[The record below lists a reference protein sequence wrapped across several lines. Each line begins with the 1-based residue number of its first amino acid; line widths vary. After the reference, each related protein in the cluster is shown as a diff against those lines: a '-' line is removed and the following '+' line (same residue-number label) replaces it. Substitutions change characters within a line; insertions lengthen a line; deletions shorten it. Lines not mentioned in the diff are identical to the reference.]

1 MPRVQSSRRAADPPD
16 AVRFVP
22 FARRARWL
30 GAGTTAL
37 AFMLGGAW
45 LHSRNEAPGAVAG
58 AAATAE
64 VVRTT
69 LLDSRTA
76 TGTLGYGNP
85 VDVQFISRARTG
97 IVTWIAPEGSVVAR
111 GEPLYA
117 IDGQPVVLFYGELP
131 LFRSLRF
138 RGDTFTSFDWLELD
152 NAQDDER
159 KAELELAARRARV
172 AEARTRLEEIRLHAE
187 DGGSAQPVTPQFV
200 RLAQAVA
207 AAEDRLRRIEQL
219 AKSKYAS
226 PAEVQQARYELAAAQ
241 AELDAGRRDRT
252 QQLAT
257 ARTAMAEAE
266 LAAHQA
272 GRMLRDAQDVRR
284 ALLASASNT
293 DIDILRA
300 NLAELGHKGA
310 AAAAIRA
317 WQQQAG
323 RSATGLIEPGQIVV
337 AGGPVRVAAHLAEV
351 GDVLYSRTEGRQGL
365 VPDGTSSSQVL
376 RFTSTERVVTVA
388 LQLSDHDYAR
398 PGDAVTVTL
407 PTDTEVPGRIS
418 KVGAHFDEQGKADA
432 EISIPAQEALGT
444 VEAAVVE
451 VEFVVGRREDVLAV
465 PVTALVALAEG
476 GFGIEVVENGA
487 SRLVPVDTGL
497 FARGQVEISGAEV
510 SEGLT
515 VRIPP

>member
-1 MPRVQSSRRAADPPD
+1 
-16 AVRFVP
+16 VRFVP
-22 FARRARWL
+22 SAPWARWL
-30 GAGTTAL
+30 AAGATAL
-37 AFMLGGAW
+37 ACLLGGAY
-45 LHSRNEAPGAVAG
+45 LHSRNDAPGVVAG

-76 TGTLGYGNP
+76 TGTLGYGHP

-97 IVTWIAPEGSVVAR
+97 IVTWIAPEGTVVAR

-138 RGDTFTSFDWLELD
+138 HGDAYTSFDWLELD
-152 NAQDDER
+152 NARDDER
-159 KAELELAARRARV
+159 KAGLELSARGARV
-172 AEARTRLEEIRLHAE
+172 AEARLRLEEIQLHAQ
-187 DGGSAQPVTPQFV
+187 DAGRAQPVTPQFV

-219 AKSKYAS
+219 AKSQYAS
-226 PAEVQQARYELAAAQ
+226 PAELQQARYELAAAQ

-257 ARTAMAEAE
+257 ARTALAEAE

-272 GRMLRDAQDVRR
+272 ERLLRDAGDVRR

-293 DIDILRA
+293 DIEILRT
-300 NLAELGHKGA
+300 NLAELGHKGP

-317 WQQQAG
+317 WQKQVG
-323 RSATGLIEPGQIVV
+323 RSQTGLIEPGQIIV
-337 AGGPVRVAAHLAEV
+337 ASGPVRVAAHLAEV

-407 PTDTEVPGRIS
+407 PTDTEVQGRIS
-418 KVGAHFDEQGKADA
+418 KVSAHFNEQGRADA
-432 EISIPAQEALGT
+432 EIAIPAQEALGA

-465 PVTALVALAEG
+465 PVSALVALAEG
-476 GFGIEVVENGA
+476 GFGVEVVEGGP
-487 SRLVPVDTGL
+487 SRLVPVETGL
-497 FARGQVEISGAEV
+497 FARGQVEISGV
-510 SEGLT
+510 DITEGLT

>member
-1 MPRVQSSRRAADPPD
+1 MYLFSRGE
-16 AVRFVP
+16 
-22 FARRARWL
+22 
-30 GAGTTAL
+30 GAPA
-37 AFMLGGAW
+37 
-45 LHSRNEAPGAVAG
+45 AVA
-58 AAATAE
+58 AHATAK

-76 TGTLGYGNP
+76 SGTLGYGHP

-97 IVTWIAPEGSVVAR
+97 IVTWIAPEGSVVSR

-138 RGDTFTSFDWLELD
+138 HGDAYTGFDWLELD

-172 AEARTRLEEIRLHAE
+172 AEAEARLEEVRLHAE
-187 DGGSAQPVTPQFV
+187 DGGREPPVTPQFV
-200 RLAQAVA
+200 RLTQAVA
-207 AAEDRLRRIEQL
+207 AAADRLRRIEKL
-219 AKSKYAS
+219 AQSQYAS
-226 PAEVQQARYELAAAQ
+226 PAEQQQARYELAAAQ

-252 QQLAT
+252 QQLAN
-257 ARTAMAEAE
+257 ARTALAEAE

-272 GRMLRDAQDVRR
+272 GRVLRDAQDVRR
-284 ALLASASNT
+284 ALLASATNT
-293 DIDILRA
+293 DIDILRG
-300 NLAELGHKGA
+300 NLAELGHKGP

-317 WQQQAG
+317 WQKQVG
-323 RSATGLIEPGQIVV
+323 RSVTGLIEPGQIVV
-337 AGGPVRVAAHLAEV
+337 ASGPVRVAAHLAEV

-388 LQLSDHDYAR
+388 MQLSDHDYAR

-407 PTDTEVPGRIS
+407 PTGVEVQGRIG
-418 KVGAHFDEQGKADA
+418 KVSAHFDVQGKADA
-432 EISIPAQEALGT
+432 EIAIPAQEQLGA
-444 VEAAVVE
+444 VEAAVVD
-451 VEFVVGRREDVLAV
+451 VEFVVGRRDDVLAV
-465 PVTALVALAEG
+465 PVSALVALAQG
-476 GFGIEVVENGA
+476 GFAIEVEEGSS

-497 FARGQVEISGAEV
+497 FARGQVEISGAHAT
-510 SEGLT
+510 EGLT